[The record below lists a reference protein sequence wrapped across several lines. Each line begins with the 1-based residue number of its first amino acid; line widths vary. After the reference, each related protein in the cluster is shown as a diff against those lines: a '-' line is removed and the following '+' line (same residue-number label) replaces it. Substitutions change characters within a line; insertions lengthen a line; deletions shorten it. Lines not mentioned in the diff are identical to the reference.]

1 MRFHENL
8 INELKNRAITINN
21 KNEYYKNFIYNICYF
36 DLFMNKNCINEA
48 INFFS
53 CMIYQLSLCPMKK
66 NKVSN
71 IDNFTK
77 LLSYLSLQKKNTKKA
92 FTSIYPIYQI
102 SIYHI
107 NMLNI
112 NLYT

>member
-48 INFFS
+48 INFFF
-53 CMIYQLSLCPMKK
+53 MYDLSIIIMSYEKK
-66 NKVSN
+66 
-71 IDNFTK
+71 
-77 LLSYLSLQKKNTKKA
+77 
-92 FTSIYPIYQI
+92 
-102 SIYHI
+102 
-107 NMLNI
+107 
-112 NLYT
+112 